1 MRDRRECWR
10 AVSMYVC
17 RSVVAAGM
25 AWVFLF
31 GWAAT
36 GRANNLAISNVIL
49 TNQDTTNDTY
59 DIQFNISW
67 DNSWRDAGADGTT
80 ATEDKNWDAAWV
92 FVKYSVY
99 NSSTNS
105 WGDWHHASLDN
116 TYSSVPNTCG
126 AGSDP
131 CAEMAF
137 GDTGGIYK
145 GVFIYRSSYNEGSG
159 SNNWNV
165 AIRWK
170 YGDDGVADDA
180 KVKVKVFGI
189 EMVFIPP
196 GPFYIGDADAD
207 QTNCF
212 YTYGCDPASGC
223 EYQITSE
230 NEIPVGTTTGYL
242 YYDQDNSYAG
252 DQSGP
257 IPAAF
262 PKGYN
267 AFYIMKYEITQGQYA
282 EFLNTISSD
291 QAANRSGNYF
301 DSGYGFYIKLASN
314 GKYGCDRNDNAGNWG
329 NADYT
334 LMNESDDGQWIACNR
349 LSSDDVLAYADWAA
363 LRPFTELE
371 FEKACR
377 GPNSVVDDE
386 YVWGDATKNTTRYS
400 LSNAG
405 TASESIASN
414 YSTTSGN
421 VWDSET
427 RESQFSIYPTR
438 VGIFATSSSTRQN
451 AGATYYGVMNMGG
464 NLGERMVSVGST
476 SSRAFDGQHGD
487 GELAN
492 EGSSNTA
499 NWPDLGSYAASMSA
513 LSPSLSSRNNM
524 LNLLSGRD
532 PSYGGRCARTAP

>member
-1 MRDRRECWR
+1 MKKRGVLVTGIAGFFLLLSV
-10 AVSMYVC
+10 AV
-17 RSVVAAGM
+17 A
-25 AWVFLF
+25 
-31 GWAAT
+31 
-36 GRANNLAISNVIL
+36 RANNLQISNVVL

-59 DIQFNISW
+59 DIQFHISW
-67 DNSWRDAGADGTT
+67 DNSWRDPGADGTT

-99 NSSTNS
+99 DPSTNS
-105 WGDWHHASLDN
+105 WGPWHHASLDN
-116 TYSSVPNTCG
+116 TYYSVPNTCG
-126 AGSDP
+126 GGTDP
-131 CAEMAF
+131 CAEVAF
-137 GDTGGIYK
+137 GDTDGVYK

-159 SNNWNV
+159 SNDWDV

-170 YGDDGVADDA
+170 YGSDGVADDA

-212 YTYGCDPASGC
+212 YTYGCDPATGC

-282 EFLNTISSD
+282 EFLNTLTSD
-291 QAANRSGNYF
+291 QAANRISNI
-301 DSGYGFYIKLASN
+301 YGQYRIYIKLASN
-314 GKYGCDRNDNAGNWG
+314 GKYGCDRNDNAGDWG
-329 NADYT
+329 SADYT
-334 LMNESDDGQWIACNR
+334 LMNESDDGEWVAMTWIGYYD
-349 LSSDDVLAYADWAA
+349 LLAYADWAA

-386 YVWGDATKNTTRYS
+386 YVWGDTTKNTTAYT
-400 LSNAG
+400 LANAG
-405 TASESIASN
+405 TADESIASN

-421 VWDSET
+421 VWDPDT
-427 RESQFSIYPTR
+427 RSGQYPVR
-438 VGIFATSSSTRQN
+438 VGIFATSTSTRQS

-464 NLGERMVSVGST
+464 NLRELMVSVGDT

-487 GELAN
+487 GELTDSGSAN
-492 EGSSNTA
+492 VA
-499 NWPDLGSYAASMSA
+499 NWPCMGTRGGSWYTYHVLASRGDITRCQG
-513 LSPSLSSRNNM
+513 RNNTV
-524 LNLLSGRD
+524 
-532 PSYGGRCARTAP
+532 GGRCARTAP

>member
-1 MRDRRECWR
+1 MRDRRDIWK
-10 AVSMYVC
+10 AVSMYVH
-17 RSVVAAGM
+17 RSVFATVIAG
-25 AWVFLF
+25 VILFLSA
-31 GWAAT
+31 GP
-36 GRANNLAISNVIL
+36 GRANNLTISNVVL
-49 TNQDTTNDTY
+49 TNQDTANDTY

-67 DNSWRDAGADGTT
+67 DNSWRDTGADGTT

-116 TYSSVPNTCG
+116 TYSSVPSTCG

-137 GDTGGIYK
+137 GDTGGVYK

-212 YTYGCDPASGC
+212 YTYGCDPATGC

-230 NEIPVGTTTGYL
+230 NEISVGTTSGYL

-282 EFLNTISSD
+282 EFLNTITSD
-291 QAANRSGNYF
+291 QAANRVENYA
-301 DSGYGFYIKLASN
+301 DSHKHYIKLASN
-314 GKYGCDRNDNAGNWG
+314 GKYGCDGNDNAGDWG
-329 NADYT
+329 SADYT
-334 LMNESDDGQWIACNR
+334 LMNESDDGEWLACPNI
-349 LSSDDVLAYADWAA
+349 SPSDILAYADWAA

-386 YVWGDATKNTTRYS
+386 YVWGDTTKNTTAYT
-400 LSNAG
+400 LSNAN
-405 TASESIASN
+405 TASEAIATN

-421 VWDSET
+421 VLDPDT
-427 RESQFSIYPTR
+427 DIYPFFPFR

-464 NLGERMVSVGST
+464 NLLEWTVTIGN
-476 SSRAFDGQHGD
+476 SSGRSFDGQHGD
-487 GELAN
+487 GELTDAGAADTSN
-492 EGSSNTA
+492 WFGNGLGPRGSSIYNQS
-499 NWPDLGSYAASMSA
+499 GK
-513 LSPSLSSRNNM
+513 LSSR
-524 LNLLSGRD
+524 R
-532 PSYGGRCARTAP
+532 SYWYSATPFIHGGRCARTAP